1 MPPGRKLGHQTGQE
15 GTDRPAGPAR
25 ALNRELGLD
34 DNVVVGSVNANL
46 YSYDLAATALARADL
61 DWLNHLI
68 IRRVPLER
76 AGEAFE
82 PQADE
87 VKVINTLGGD

>member
-1 MPPGRKLGHQTGQE
+1 M
-15 GTDRPAGPAR
+15 
-25 ALNRELGLD
+25 
-34 DNVVVGSVNANL
+34 VVGSVNANL

-68 IRRVPLER
+68 IRRVPLEL

-87 VKVINTLGGD
+87 VKVVITLGGD